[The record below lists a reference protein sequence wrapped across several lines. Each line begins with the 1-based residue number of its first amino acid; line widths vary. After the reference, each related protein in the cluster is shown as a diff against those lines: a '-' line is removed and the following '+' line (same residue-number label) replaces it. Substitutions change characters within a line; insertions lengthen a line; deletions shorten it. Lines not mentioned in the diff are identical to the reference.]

1 MTQMKADLGIHLPE
15 LIRQGLVRMVYDED
29 SIKVAVK
36 ELADEIS
43 GHYTADDQ
51 LLMIGLLKG
60 SAIFMADLVRQMSIP
75 VQMEYLRASS
85 YEGKVSTGEVRFS
98 CMPEQPWNRNII
110 LVEDI
115 IDSGRTMTATL
126 ERIQNTLEPKSLEIC
141 TLLDK
146 NLSDVSARY
155 VGFVAPNDFLIGYGL
170 DHDEKYRQ
178 LPYIA
183 SI

>member
-1 MTQMKADLGIHLPE
+1 MNWVDPKYNTSISLM
-15 LIRQGLVRMVYDED
+15 IRQGLARMEYDED
-29 SIKVAVK
+29 HIKGTVK
-36 ELADEIS
+36 DLASRIS
-43 GHYTADDQ
+43 KDYTADDN

-60 SAIFMADLVRQMSIP
+60 SAIFMADLVREMAIP
-75 VQMEYLRASS
+75 VQMDYMKVSS
-85 YEGKVSTGEVRFS
+85 YKGKTSTGKVRFS

-115 IDSGRTMTATL
+115 IDSGRTITATL
-126 ERIQNTLEPKSLEIC
+126 ERIRHTLKPNSLEVC

-146 NLSDVSARY
+146 NLSDISAKY
-155 VGFVAPNDFLIGYGL
+155 VGLNARDEFLIGYGL
-170 DHDEKYRQ
+170 DHDERYRH

>member
-1 MTQMKADLGIHLPE
+1 MSWLDPKYGTGIPL
-15 LIRQGLVRMVYDED
+15 LIRQGLARMVYDED
-29 SIKVAVK
+29 TIKTAVRDM
-36 ELADEIS
+36 ARQIS
-43 GHYTADDQ
+43 EQYTADDN
-51 LLMIGLLKG
+51 LLMIGILKG
-60 SAIFMADLVRQMSIP
+60 SAIFMADLVREMSIP
-75 VQMEYLRASS
+75 IQMDYMRASS
-85 YEGKVSTGEVRFS
+85 YSGKVSTGQVRFS

-115 IDSGRTMTATL
+115 IDSGRTITATL
-126 ERIQNTLEPKSLEIC
+126 ERIRYTLKPKSLEVC

-155 VGFVAPNDFLIGYGL
+155 VCFNAPNDFLIGYGL
-170 DHDEKYRQ
+170 DHDERYRH